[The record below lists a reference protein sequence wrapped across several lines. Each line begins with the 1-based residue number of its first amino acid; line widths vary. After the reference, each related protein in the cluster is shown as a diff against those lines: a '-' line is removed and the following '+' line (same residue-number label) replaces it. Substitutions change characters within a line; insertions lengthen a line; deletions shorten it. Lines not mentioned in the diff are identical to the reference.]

1 MIPGTPSFRISN
13 LISLFSS
20 PGPTCQP
27 APPLLLSVSLASR
40 RTRRPAAGHPRLPC
54 HVPAILAS
62 RANPSLLSAPQ
73 DPAPAPFP
81 STLTLSAPHPP
92 WTSRSELRRR
102 RGLSPSVSLPSIL
115 RGRNISYPS
124 SSDSGA
130 NPAFSLTAQRRR
142 RSPRPAAARRR
153 CAAASPPFPAVRAP
167 GEAHR
172 QRLHPMRAF
181 PSLL

>member
-1 MIPGTPSFRISN
+1 
-13 LISLFSS
+13 
-20 PGPTCQP
+20 
-27 APPLLLSVSLASR
+27 
-40 RTRRPAAGHPRLPC
+40 
-54 HVPAILAS
+54 VPAILAS

-92 WTSRSELRRR
+92 WTPRSELRRR

-115 RGRNISYPS
+115 RGGSISYPF

-142 RSPRPAAARRR
+142 SPRPAAA
-153 CAAASPPFPAVRAP
+153 P
-167 GEAHR
+167 
-172 QRLHPMRAF
+172 RLHHRR
-181 PSLL
+181 